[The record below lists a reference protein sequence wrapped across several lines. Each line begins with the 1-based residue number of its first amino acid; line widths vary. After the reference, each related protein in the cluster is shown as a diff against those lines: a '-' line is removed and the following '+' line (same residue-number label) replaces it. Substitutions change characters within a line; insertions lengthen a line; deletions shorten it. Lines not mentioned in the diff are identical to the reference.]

1 MDNLISGFIGAA
13 IFIPFVGGLA
23 VSIGV
28 APFAVIVVIVVAM
41 MLIDYYQSARD
52 GLRAE
57 GRATTTIG
65 NGNDKNAGDR

>member
-1 MDNLISGFIGAA
+1 MDNLISGLIAAA

-28 APFAVIVVIVVAM
+28 VPFAIIVVIVVAM
-41 MLIDYYQSARD
+41 MLFDYYQSARD

-57 GRATTTIG
+57 GRVTTTS
-65 NGNDKNAGDR
+65 GNDKNAGGR

>member
-1 MDNLISGFIGAA
+1 MDNVISGLIAAA

-23 VSIGV
+23 VSIGAV
-28 APFAVIVVIVVAM
+28 PFAIIVVIVVAM

-57 GRATTTIG
+57 RAAIG
-65 NGNDKNAGDR
+65 NGDNKNAGDR